1 MVEKLFNYKRL
12 TNKELQDQL
21 EYFLGLY
28 LEKVDS
34 NIINRINQISAEQ
47 RRRKQK
53 CHAQ

>member
-1 MVEKLFNYKRL
+1 MKTKLFNYKRL
-12 TNKELQDQL
+12 TDQELKEQL

-47 RRRKQK
+47 RRRKK
-53 CHAQ
+53 DES